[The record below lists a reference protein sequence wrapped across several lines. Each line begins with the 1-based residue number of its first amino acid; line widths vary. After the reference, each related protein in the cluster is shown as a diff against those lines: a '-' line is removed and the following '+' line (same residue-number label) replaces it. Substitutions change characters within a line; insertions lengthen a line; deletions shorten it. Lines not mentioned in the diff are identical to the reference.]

1 MLQKSLENLAN
12 LLVKE
17 RHLTVI
23 LTDNNTSSTDGFRI
37 LLGLHPALRTS
48 EPDSV
53 YRYLTAM
60 LYHEVGHVLYSSFQA
75 YHDATL
81 YLLSK
86 FKLNDPVVAKK
97 IEHLIRLIFNA
108 FEDVRIERVMS
119 QDYPLAKDYFYDL
132 NDQLFTMPKKSLRE
146 HEVVL
151 DDLLVNAFLGIN
163 QQRSFSLSKDT
174 RILMKRLKKRI
185 PEIVSMDSTK
195 ACLDLLIVELT
206 PYRHVIMKWATAVK
220 LEEINLEP
228 DFVTI
233 PVYESVN
240 ASKRRKQIYNNP
252 KEALIRRNAEL
263 ISNNILNNVD
273 IQDCS
278 EEPSSLNFNLLSDSL
293 QFRAHIKHAL
303 EINQKQNIMATSGR
317 LNPNKLYKLMV
328 LRTDLFSRQ
337 VRVSKEVAFSILVDV
352 SGSMSGEKL
361 KKACEIAAVMEVGL
375 EHVSPLEIAAYSTR
389 EINACHYIIKSYS
402 QKTNGKSRIWGF
414 YQTGNY
420 EKGGNIEDENL
431 KIAGAHLLKYP
442 KHRKYLI
449 ILCDAVPSVKGIE
462 ERTKTVVSHLKS
474 KGVTVVALLIGHL
487 NEGPENLKRAR
498 AMYENVCQIN
508 TENSS
513 QDWMLY
519 MTQMLRRT
527 CF

>member
-17 RHLTVI
+17 RHLTVE

-37 LLGLHPALRTS
+37 LLGLHPALRMS
-48 EPDSV
+48 EPETV

-60 LYHEVGHVLYSSFQA
+60 IYHEVGHVLYSSFQA
-75 YHDATL
+75 YHDAIL
-81 YLLSK
+81 YLLGK
-86 FKLNDPVVAKK
+86 FKLNDPVMAKK
-97 IEHLIRLIFNA
+97 IEHVIRLIFNA
-108 FEDVRIERVMS
+108 FEDIRIEHVMS

-132 NDQLFTMPKKSLRE
+132 NHQLLTLPKKKLRE
-146 HEVVL
+146 HEIVL

-163 QQRSFSLSKDT
+163 QQLTVALSKDT
-174 RILMKRLKKRI
+174 RILVKRFKKRI
-185 PEIVSMDSTK
+185 PEIVAMESTK
-195 ACLDLLIVELT
+195 ACLDLLIVELI
-206 PYRHVIMKWATAVK
+206 PYCHVLMKWAAAIQ
-220 LEEINLEP
+220 LEELNLEP
-228 DFVTI
+228 DYVTI
-233 PVYESVN
+233 PVYERVN
-240 ASKRRKQIYNNP
+240 ASKRRKRNNDDP
-252 KEALIRRNAEL
+252 KEVLIQRNAENL
-263 ISNNILNNVD
+263 LQNSLSNVD
-273 IQDCS
+273 ILDCS
-278 EEPSSLNFNLLSDSL
+278 VEPSSLNFNLLSDSL

-303 EINQKQNIMATSGR
+303 EINQKQNITTTSGR

-352 SGSMSGEKL
+352 SGSMSGDKL

-375 EHVSPLEIAAYSTR
+375 QHVSPLEIAAYSTR
-389 EINACHYIIKSYS
+389 EIKACHYIIKSYS
-402 QKTNGKSRIWGF
+402 QKTNEKSRIWGF

-420 EKGGNIEDENL
+420 EKGGNMEDENL
-431 KIAGAHLLKYP
+431 EIAGARVLKHP
-442 KHRKYLI
+442 KHRKCLI

-498 AMYENVCQIN
+498 AIYGNVCQLN
-508 TENSS
+508 TEDSS

-519 MTQMLRRT
+519 ITQMLRRT
-527 CF
+527 GF